1 MVLPY
6 LLANYVLSH
15 KYEEAL
21 LGNSENPQ
29 SAASL
34 RGFLKRCIWYAVQP
48 YPTTGY
54 RLSNK
59 FLTYSNQLIMMIT
72 GCKKE
77 LTTNVQSTTG
87 ANKPAI

>member
-15 KYEEAL
+15 KHEEAL

-34 RGFLKRCIWYAVQP
+34 RGFLKGCIWYAFLSYQL
-48 YPTTGY
+48 TGY
-54 RLSNK
+54 SMSNK
-59 FLTYSNQLIMMIT
+59 LLTMPNQLARLIT
-72 GCKKE
+72 GYQKE
-77 LTTNVQSTTG
+77 LTTNV
-87 ANKPAI
+87 